1 MCAPTRPLAHS
12 LARSLHASPLVI
24 LGLPGAGLPG
34 LVFATLRPEWSVTL
48 LDSLNKRCTFNTA
61 AAEAM
66 GLGNVDILWSRAE
79 EAGINPAYREQY
91 DIATA
96 RAVADVR
103 TLAELCLP
111 LFKVGGYWVAP
122 KGPDPEAEVRDGLR
136 AVEELGGDE
145 ISIQRLGNKKNGE
158 NEGIEGI
165 EGVEWIEGIEGIEEN
180 QEEGTRDGPEF
191 TVVTVFKARSTP
203 SSYPRKANAI
213 KKRPL

>member
-1 MCAPTRPLAHS
+1 MSTWEAVGTDLDLR
-12 LARSLHASPLVI
+12 ARSLTHSLTPRFSARH
-24 LGLPGAGLPG
+24 LGSPGAGLPG

-111 LFKVGGYWVAP
+111 LIKVGGYWVAP

-136 AVEELGGDE
+136 AVEELGGDD
-145 ISIQRLGNKKNGE
+145 ISIQRLGNKKNEE
-158 NEGIEGI
+158 NEENEEIE
-165 EGVEWIEGIEGIEEN
+165 EIEEN
-180 QEEGTRDGPEF
+180 QEGTRDGPEF

>member
-1 MCAPTRPLAHS
+1 M
-12 LARSLHASPLVI
+12 
-24 LGLPGAGLPG
+24 
-34 LVFATLRPEWSVTL
+34 TL

-111 LFKVGGYWVAP
+111 LIKVGGYWVAP

-136 AVEELGGDE
+136 AVEELGGDD
-145 ISIQRLGNKKNGE
+145 ISIQRLGNKKNEE
-158 NEGIEGI
+158 NEENEEIE
-165 EGVEWIEGIEGIEEN
+165 EIEEN
-180 QEEGTRDGPEF
+180 QEGTRDGPEF

>member
-1 MCAPTRPLAHS
+1 M
-12 LARSLHASPLVI
+12 
-24 LGLPGAGLPG
+24 
-34 LVFATLRPEWSVTL
+34 TL

-111 LFKVGGYWVAP
+111 LIKVGGYWVAP

-165 EGVEWIEGIEGIEEN
+165 EEN

>member
-1 MCAPTRPLAHS
+1 LSTWEAVGTDLDLR
-12 LARSLHASPLVI
+12 ARSLTRSLTPRFSARH
-24 LGLPGAGLPG
+24 LGSPGAGLPG

-111 LFKVGGYWVAP
+111 LIKVGGYWVAP

-136 AVEELGGDE
+136 AVEELGGDD
-145 ISIQRLGNKKNGE
+145 ISIQRLGNKKNEE
-158 NEGIEGI
+158 NEENEEIE
-165 EGVEWIEGIEGIEEN
+165 EIEEN
-180 QEEGTRDGPEF
+180 QEGTRDGPEF

>member
-1 MCAPTRPLAHS
+1 
-12 LARSLHASPLVI
+12 
-24 LGLPGAGLPG
+24 
-34 LVFATLRPEWSVTL
+34 VTL

-111 LFKVGGYWVAP
+111 LIKVGGYWVAP

-136 AVEELGGDE
+136 AVEELGGDD
-145 ISIQRLGNKKNGE
+145 ISIQRLGNKKNE
-158 NEGIEGI
+158 E
-165 EGVEWIEGIEGIEEN
+165 IEEN
-180 QEEGTRDGPEF
+180 QEGTRDGPEF

>member
-1 MCAPTRPLAHS
+1 LSTWEAVGTDLDLR
-12 LARSLHASPLVI
+12 ARSLTHSLTPRFSARH
-24 LGLPGAGLPG
+24 LGSPGAGLPG

-111 LFKVGGYWVAP
+111 LIKVGGYWVAP

-136 AVEELGGDE
+136 AVEELGGDD
-145 ISIQRLGNKKNGE
+145 ISIQRLGNKKNEE
-158 NEGIEGI
+158 NEE
-165 EGVEWIEGIEGIEEN
+165 IEEN
-180 QEEGTRDGPEF
+180 QEGTRDGPEF